1 MSTAI
6 GKRLKLEG
14 FRLDLHGAVIPRVE
28 LNRVDLENA
37 NLAGADARNASF
49 KGSLFKNADLGG
61 TNLDG
66 DDLRGADLRD
76 ARNLTADQLALA
88 VIDETTSSPGT
99 LRRTA
104 AKRQPQPS
112 EA

>member
-1 MSTAI
+1 
-6 GKRLKLEG
+6 
-14 FRLDLHGAVIPRVE
+14 
-28 LNRVDLENA
+28 
-37 NLAGADARNASF
+37 
-49 KGSLFKNADLGG
+49 
-61 TNLDG
+61 
-66 DDLRGADLRD
+66 
-76 ARNLTADQLALA
+76 